1 MAQIGNFGSLIT
13 FEVSANRM
21 LPLTDMKRTV
31 SGRWKKHN
39 IIGRSPRAEF
49 QGADTDETKITAI
62 LSAEHGIRPRQMI
75 DKLESA
81 ARSGQVDYLVIG
93 GKRIGSSKV
102 YISSLS
108 EEWDCI
114 WNRGELVKATINIT
128 FSEYA

>member
-1 MAQIGNFGSLIT
+1 MGQIGNFGRLII
-13 FEVSANRM
+13 FEVSSYRM

-39 IIGRSPRAEF
+39 IIGRAPRSEF
-49 QGADTDETKITAI
+49 QGADTDETTVTAV
-62 LSAEHGIRPRQMI
+62 LSAEQGIRPRQVI
-75 DKLESA
+75 DRLEA
-81 ARSGQVDYLVIG
+81 AVRAGSVDYLIIG
-93 GKRIGSSKV
+93 GRRIGNGKV

-128 FSEYA
+128 FTEYA

>member
-1 MAQIGNFGSLIT
+1 MAQIGNFGSMIT

-39 IIGRSPRAEF
+39 IIGSSPRSEF
-49 QGADTDETKITAI
+49 QGADTDETTVTII

-75 DKLESA
+75 ERLEA
-81 ARSGQVDYLVIG
+81 AAKSGVVDDLVIG
-93 GKRIGSSKV
+93 NSKV
-102 YISSLS
+102 YISSMS

-128 FSEYA
+128 FSEYT